1 MKHWIA
7 KGKAESCKKG
17 FMNLVL
23 KITGMMHGFRPLI
36 LREPNFFYRECL
48 QQEINHADFK
58 TRLESLMAELSPL
71 LRKRAENYDI
81 SSRCVDA
88 LLTDIQEDLLYQ
100 FERWT
105 NNEYLSF
112 IEMKCKCML
121 SEINPDHRDS
131 LLKLENTISDME
143 GIDSTRMGR
152 LILSVL
158 GNNCSSEEKELLKG
172 LHRFE
177 SCMELSPNR
186 YSNKGSFD
194 GLYLNSVKSIKVF
207 LMGGNSWED
216 ICTILQHEFTH
227 YFTHKSCFN
236 SMIENWPILQNTYWD
251 EDELEYIFLKNIHS
265 VISCLFTGK
274 ELKVEKVQEFLMNK
288 LPLEVKPSPEKT
300 FKKAICDESIEST
313 VSYIEDIDELY
324 IVKDT
329 LAAQNMTFS
338 LCNILDESLAY
349 LSERYMNH
357 TYEGSKL
364 AAVHSAI
371 ADTEDFEK
379 VYRSLD
385 GITTDMDEECFDI
398 FAKDLCDKFLC
409 AWKPFWTTKEY
420 NDAVISVLNMQ
431 C

>member
-1 MKHWIA
+1 MRH
-7 KGKAESCKKG
+7 S
-17 FMNLVL
+17 FS
-23 KITGMMHGFRPLI
+23 PLI
-36 LREPNFFYRECL
+36 LREPNSFYRECL
-48 QQEINHADFK
+48 QQEINYTDFN
-58 TRLESLMAELSPL
+58 TRLESLMAELNPR

-88 LLTDIQEDLLYQ
+88 LLNDIQEDLLYQ

-112 IEMKCKCML
+112 VEMKCKCML
-121 SEINPDHRDS
+121 SEVDPDYRDS

-186 YSNKGSFD
+186 YSNKDSFD
-194 GLYLNSVKSIKVF
+194 GLYLNSAKSIKVF
-207 LMGGNSWED
+207 LMGGNSWKD
-216 ICTILQHEFTH
+216 TYTILQHEFTH

-236 SMIENWPILQNTYWD
+236 SVIENWPILQNTYWD
-251 EDELEYIFLKNIHS
+251 EDELEYRFLKNIHS

-300 FKKAICDESIEST
+300 FKKTICDESVEST
-313 VSYIEDIDELY
+313 VSYIEDIDELDM
-324 IVKDT
+324 IKDA

-349 LSERYMNH
+349 LSERYTGH
-357 TYEGSKL
+357 TYEAGKL
-364 AAVHSAI
+364 AMLHRTI
-371 ADTEDFEK
+371 ADTEAFEK
-379 VYRSLD
+379 IYRSLD
-385 GITTDMDEECFDI
+385 SITAGMDEECFDR
-398 FAKDLCDKFLC
+398 FAKCLCDRFLC
-409 AWKPFWTTKEY
+409 EWKPLWSIKEY
-420 NDAVISVLNMQ
+420 NDAVINVLNVQ
-431 C
+431 R